1 MNKITID
8 CNHVSK
14 ILDGSKVVDDF
25 SLTFLPGITYLI
37 GANGSGKSSLLQM
50 LTTVIPP
57 TEGTIVYFLRGS
69 EHLFYNRKMTT
80 REVRQIIS
88 YVPQF
93 FIGYPEMSV
102 KAYLFHQAL
111 QRGIPTYIVKRHMKE
126 WLTSTDLWS
135 ERKTKLFKLSGGQRQ
150 RLGLLQALIGNP
162 RICILDEPF
171 EGLDIME
178 AMFFRQLIQ
187 KLAMTSTI
195 VMSTHR
201 LEWIDPHHQDRVIQ
215 MEKGRMLY
223 AGIHVRTAK

>member
-1 MNKITID
+1 MNKITIE

-14 ILDGSKVVDDF
+14 ILDGSRVVDDF
-25 SLTFLPGITYLI
+25 TLTFLPGITYLI
-37 GANGSGKSSLLQM
+37 GSNGSGKSSLLQM

-57 TEGTIVYFLRGS
+57 TEGTIVYFSRGS
-69 EHLFYNRKMTT
+69 EHLFCDREMTT

-102 KAYLFHQAL
+102 KGYLLHQAL
-111 QRGIPTYIVKRHMKE
+111 QKGIPSNIMMHHMKE
-126 WLTSTDLWS
+126 WLTCTDLWS
-135 ERKTKLFKLSGGQRQ
+135 ERKTKLSRLSGGQRQ

-162 RICILDEPF
+162 RICLLDEPF

-187 KLAMTSTI
+187 KLAVTSTI

-201 LEWIDPHHQDRVIQ
+201 LEWIDPHHQDRVIE
-215 MEKGRMLY
+215 MEKGRMNY